1 MLLSGVRRAR
11 HTVSRRARHTVRS
24 CEDAIVVSRRCLICI
39 VSRFVLHFDIRD
51 GRNRPRD
58 RPIARPTSYVSL
70 LFNRCASARERTRG
84 GCFLEINLRLDDVV
98 QEEII
103 RVEHGI
109 QSVAVVRTNVV
120 LHQIFEQIRVKG
132 WIRPSVRGGS
142 RDGARELL

>member
-1 MLLSGVRRAR
+1 MLFLVVFYILTFAMDGIARVTARETNRAR
-11 HTVSRRARHTVRS
+11 
-24 CEDAIVVSRRCLICI
+24 
-39 VSRFVLHFDIRD
+39 
-51 GRNRPRD
+51 PM
-58 RPIARPTSYVSL
+58 SYVSP

-103 RVEHGI
+103 RVEHGV
-109 QSVAVVRTNVV
+109 QSVAVVRTHVV